1 MELLLGAGTRRLKV
15 LSLPGTPADWTELV
29 TLDFN
34 SDHNPGVVHD
44 LNVFPWPFADDT
56 FDEVHA
62 YEVMEHLGQ
71 QGDFK
76 RFFADFSEIWRVLKP
91 GGFFVGTSPAW
102 NSPWAWGDPG
112 HTRIMSRECLIYLD
126 QTEYRQIG
134 QTPMTDYRF
143 CYKADLEVVASEHNN
158 GTYFYG
164 LKAHKPARTV

>member
-1 MELLLGAGTRRLKV
+1 MT
-15 LSLPGTPADWTELV
+15 V
-29 TLDFN
+29 TLKKKPKN
-34 SDHNPGVVHD
+34 IWLAIPSYGGQATIATYKSIIHD
-44 LNVFPWPFADDT
+44 MFRL
-56 FDEVHA
+56 
-62 YEVMEHLGQ
+62 VMDGH
-71 QGDFK
+71 
-76 RFFADFSEIWRVLKP
+76 SEIWRVLKP

-134 QTPMTDYRF
+134 HTPMTDYRF

-164 LKAHKPARTV
+164 LKAHKPARTI